1 MMLEE
6 GLTSQETGIAMGVF
20 AFGMFLPGGLCSF
33 LVQHYRRNQVCVWA
47 MLLLAASVLPPIY
60 LDVMT
65 PMAVILMRV
74 VQGVSF
80 GLAMM
85 VLTSTLVIDTC
96 ESSQRT
102 EANHSSSWFGRFA
115 LSLGPVGGL
124 MLYDY
129 YGVENALM
137 AAASCCL
144 TAVVLVLIVHIP
156 FRTPNDHLSMFS
168 FDRFLLVSSWPLLLN
183 MFPVTIATG
192 LLLSLPLEIDFYAYM
207 MVGFLLALLAQRFVF
222 PDAELKSEVVSGLI
236 LMIAALL
243 IMMFFPISHIH
254 SPLLALALGIIGSR
268 FLLFFIKLSRHCQRG
283 TAQSTFLLGWEGGLV
298 LGVGIGYWA
307 FESQQISIVET
318 AFALIVLALAL
329 YVTWVHRWFMQ
340 HKNR

>member
-1 MMLEE
+1 MLKE
-6 GLTSQETGIAMGVF
+6 GLTLHQTGIAMGVF
-20 AFGMFLPGGLCSF
+20 ALGMFLPGALCSF
-33 LVQHYRRNQVCVWA
+33 LVQHYRRNQVCVCA
-47 MLLLAASVLPPIY
+47 MLLLAASLLPPVY

-65 PMAVILMRV
+65 PLAIILMRV
-74 VQGVSF
+74 VQGISF

-115 LSLGPVGGL
+115 LSLGPVAGL
-124 MLYDY
+124 LLYDY
-129 YGVENALM
+129 YGVEKALT
-137 AAASCCL
+137 AAVFCCL
-144 TAVVLVLIVHIP
+144 AAVVLVLIVHIP
-156 FRTPNDHLSMFS
+156 FRTPNDNLSVFS
-168 FDRFLLVSSWPLLLN
+168 LDRFLLVSSWPLLLN
-183 MFPVTIATG
+183 MFLVTIATG

-236 LMIAALL
+236 LMTAALL
-243 IMMFFPISHIH
+243 IMMFFPLSHIH
-254 SPLLALALGIIGSR
+254 SPLLALGLGIIGSR

-298 LGVGIGYWA
+298 LGVGLGYWA
-307 FESQQISIVET
+307 FESQQTQIVE
-318 AFALIVLALAL
+318 AALSLVVSALLL
-329 YVTWVHRWFMQ
+329 YVIWVHRWFMQ